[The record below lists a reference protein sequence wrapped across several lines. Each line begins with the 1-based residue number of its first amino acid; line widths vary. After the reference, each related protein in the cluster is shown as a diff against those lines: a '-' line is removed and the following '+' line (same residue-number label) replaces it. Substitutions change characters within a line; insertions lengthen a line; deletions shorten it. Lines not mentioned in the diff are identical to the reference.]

1 MKYDSENYFDQEITF
16 TYEGQDYVWTGDY
29 SVEATYE
36 DESEFAP
43 AYGEMEVHI
52 DHTLSLYAYED
63 GVEIIPTPS
72 ILMAVELEIE
82 RNQ

>member
-1 MKYDSENYFDQEITF
+1 MNYDSEHYHDQEITF
-16 TYEGQDYVWTGDY
+16 TYEGQDYLWIGDY
-29 SVEATYE
+29 TIESFGE

-43 AYGEMEVHI
+43 AYGEIEVHI

-63 GVEIIPTPS
+63 GVEVIPTPS